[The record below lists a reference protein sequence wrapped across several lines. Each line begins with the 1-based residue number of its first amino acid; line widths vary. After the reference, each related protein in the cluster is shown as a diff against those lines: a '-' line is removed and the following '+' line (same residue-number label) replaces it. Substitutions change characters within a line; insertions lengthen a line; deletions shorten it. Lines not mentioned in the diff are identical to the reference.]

1 MPLKHNFIT
10 SAKMQTD
17 FFFPTAHQFILPV
30 LQESYLKT
38 QVYLLEGKEL
48 E

>member
-17 FFFPTAHQFILPV
+17 FIFSPTAHQFILPV

-38 QVYLLEGKEL
+38 QVYLLGGK
-48 E
+48 